1 MELEQTNEI
10 TSGEMAEDQHG
21 ELDLPP
27 EYCHYRDEGC
37 EFAVSCLSC
46 PLTKCIYDEPGGR
59 QHWLKRQRD
68 RQIVRLFTI
77 EGKRAKELA
86 LIFGL
91 SQRTVQRALKNSL
104 LTPPSPALLERKI
117 KKVVA
122 GSGAAKQI
130 KR

>member
-1 MELEQTNEI
+1 MGLEQTNDI
-10 TSGEMAEDQHG
+10 TSGEISDFSDDQCS

-37 EFAVSCLSC
+37 EFAVSCLNC

-59 QHWLKRQRD
+59 QCWLKGQRD
-68 RQIVRLFTI
+68 RQIVRLFTT
-77 EGKRAKELA
+77 EGKRVKELA

-104 LTPPSPALLERKI
+104 HSPFPPQSKRKINSEGKLERI
-117 KKVVA
+117 KK
-122 GSGAAKQI
+122 
-130 KR
+130 